1 MTKTGKTIVALAV
14 TTGVL
19 WLGTSTSL
27 AQGKA
32 DAKAGEGVYKKEC
45 AKCHG
50 DGGAGDGAM
59 GQKLKDKPSNWAAG
73 GGGGMKDLN
82 DQQLFDAVAKGGPAV
97 GKARAMP
104 SYPKLSEGEVWNVV
118 AYIKTLKK

>member
-1 MTKTGKTIVALAV
+1 MTTWKSVVGIVAVAV
-14 TTGVL
+14 GVL
-19 WLGTSTSL
+19 WLGTSTSV
-27 AQGKA
+27 AQGKG

-73 GGGGMKDLN
+73 GGGMKDLN
-82 DQQLFDAVAKGGPAV
+82 EQQLFDAVAKGGPAV

-104 SYPKLSEGEVWNVV
+104 SYPKLSEAEVWNVV